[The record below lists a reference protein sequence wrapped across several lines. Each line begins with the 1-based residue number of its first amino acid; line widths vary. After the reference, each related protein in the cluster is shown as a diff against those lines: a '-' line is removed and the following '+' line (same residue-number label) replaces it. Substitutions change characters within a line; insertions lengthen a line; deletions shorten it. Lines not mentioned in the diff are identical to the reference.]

1 MLFLLIKYT
10 QLHTSIIYNCFCNT
24 ASNNFNCVTSVLGCL
39 DTINLFVF
47 VFIYLL
53 LFVVCRMN
61 TRSVQRALNSILGP
75 RPSNGEGKSYIY
87 LNLNELLD
95 SLSSYM
101 TVFEITYYVTYSL
114 GVLIQT
120 SLYHLTQQ
128 PLQQ

>member
-47 VFIYLL
+47 VFILL

-87 LNLNELLD
+87 LIIQNTNEFKITGLADLNELLD
-95 SLSSYM
+95 SL
-101 TVFEITYYVTYSL
+101 I
-114 GVLIQT
+114 
-120 SLYHLTQQ
+120 
-128 PLQQ
+128 